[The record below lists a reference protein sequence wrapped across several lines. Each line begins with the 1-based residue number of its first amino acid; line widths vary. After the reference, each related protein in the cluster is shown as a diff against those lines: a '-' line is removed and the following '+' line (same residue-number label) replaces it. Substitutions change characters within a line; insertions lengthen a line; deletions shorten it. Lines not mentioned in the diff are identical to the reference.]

1 MNKILLFSAAL
12 VLSLSLVSCNN
23 AGAPA
28 ESAAEDSPHG
38 ALGEMSLEEVVAVD
52 NDDCRITVTGIG
64 QREVDGSD
72 AMAHEIFLRLENK
85 NADSELVFYVD
96 KAVVNGLEWNS
107 FYSEF
112 VAAGDKVDSS
122 IYFGTSDFDTAVG
135 PFTDVEL
142 VLCAY
147 DNGENGGSVVGE
159 GTVRLYPYGE
169 DGAELYK
176 NVLSSAAVSD
186 TDTPSE

>member
-12 VLSLSLVSCNN
+12 VLSLSLVSCNG

-28 ESAAEDSPHG
+28 EATAESSPYD

-52 NDDCRITVTGIG
+52 NDECRITVTGIE
-64 QREVDGSD
+64 QCEVDGSD
-72 AMAHEIFLRLENK
+72 AMAHEIFLHLENK
-85 NADSELVFYVD
+85 NAESELVFYVD
-96 KAVVNGLEWNS
+96 SATVNGLEWKS
-107 FYSEF
+107 FFSEF
-112 VAAGDKVDSS
+112 VSAGEEAYTS
-122 IYFGTSDFDTAVG
+122 IYFGTNDFDTAVG

-147 DNGENGGSVVGE
+147 DNGENGGNVVGE

-176 NVLSSAAVSD
+176 NELSSVSVSKADTAA
-186 TDTPSE
+186 E